1 MAKNSAKANSQR
13 TASQKGSAKVPKKG
27 TAKQPAARAPK
38 PGRYTPP
45 KPKSATTSPL
55 WVPAAMFTCLGLGL
69 LVIVANYL
77 GLLPGGE
84 AQNSSLFIGLGLM
97 IAGFGLSTRYR

>member
-1 MAKNSAKANSQR
+1 MAKNSAKTTPKK
-13 TASQKGSAKVPKKG
+13 TASQKAGSKG
-27 TAKQPAARAPK
+27 DPAKQPAAPPRK

-45 KPKSATTSPL
+45 KPKSTKSSPL
-55 WVPAAMFTCLGLGL
+55 WVPAAMFTCLLLGL

-84 AQNSSLFIGLGLM
+84 AQNSSLFIGLGLLV
-97 IAGFGLSTRYR
+97 AGFGLSTQFR

>member
-1 MAKNSAKANSQR
+1 MAKNPARKSSAKAPNAGQV
-13 TASQKGSAKVPKKG
+13 KP
-27 TAKQPAARAPK
+27 PAARASK
-38 PGRYTPP
+38 PGRYTAP
-45 KPKSATTSPL
+45 KPKSATSSPL

-77 GLLPGGE
+77 GLLPGGQ

-97 IAGFGLSTRYR
+97 IAGFGLSTQYR

>member
-1 MAKNSAKANSQR
+1 MAKNSAKTTTKKA
-13 TASQKGSAKVPKKG
+13 ASEKAGSKKDP
-27 TAKQPAARAPK
+27 AKQPAAPPRK

-45 KPKSATTSPL
+45 KPKSTKSSPL
-55 WVPAAMFTCLGLGL
+55 WVPAAMFTCLLLGL

-84 AQNSSLFIGLGLM
+84 AQNSSLFIGLGLL
-97 IAGFGLSTRYR
+97 ITGFGLSTQYR